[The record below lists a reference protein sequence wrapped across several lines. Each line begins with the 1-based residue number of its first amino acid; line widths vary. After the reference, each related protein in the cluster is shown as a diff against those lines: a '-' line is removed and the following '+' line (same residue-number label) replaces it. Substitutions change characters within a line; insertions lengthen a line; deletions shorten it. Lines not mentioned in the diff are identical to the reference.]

1 VFEQSNLSSPNGLSI
16 TPMTSPHDRLGI
28 SPTATPAEVKAAYH
42 AKLKEFP
49 AHRHPEEFKAVRA
62 AYDAIRK
69 ETAAE
74 ADDFFFLTRPLKAT
88 LDQEALQQLKQKAI
102 AQLEIGL
109 DEMIR
114 ETF

>member
-1 VFEQSNLSSPNGLSI
+1 MTIMSSPY
-16 TPMTSPHDRLGI
+16 DRLGI

-62 AYDAIRK
+62 AYDEIRK
-69 ETAAE
+69 GSTAK
-74 ADDFFFLTRPLKAT
+74 ADDFFFLTRPLQAT
-88 LDQEALQQLKQKAI
+88 LDPDVLQQVKQKAI
-102 AQLEIGL
+102 AHLEISL